1 MPDLQTLSL
10 QDLLALETAIK
21 SEIIKRHKDSE
32 AQLIEEIR
40 QKAAL
45 MGLTSEDLLA
55 RISHTPAT
63 KKPKIAALY
72 RHPETKAEWS
82 GRGRKPKWFEAWLAD
97 GRSIDELRV

>member
-1 MPDLQTLSL
+1 MLDLQTLSL

-21 SEIIKRHKDSE
+21 SEILKRRRDSE
-32 AQLIEEIR
+32 AKLIEEIR

-45 MGLTSEDLLA
+45 LGLTSEDLIA

-63 KKPKIAALY
+63 KRPKVAAQY

-82 GRGRKPKWFEAWLAD
+82 GRGRKPKWFEAWLAE
-97 GRSIDELRV
+97 GRSIDELRI